1 MYFFLPSPE
10 VLVNCAEMSV
20 EIIALPRQ
28 RRRAGET
35 KSITAR
41 SASAFAERSNKERV
55 KRDAGWLTG

>member
-28 RRRAGET
+28 RHRAGET

-41 SASAFAERSNKERV
+41 SVSAFAGRSNKERV
-55 KRDAGWLTG
+55 